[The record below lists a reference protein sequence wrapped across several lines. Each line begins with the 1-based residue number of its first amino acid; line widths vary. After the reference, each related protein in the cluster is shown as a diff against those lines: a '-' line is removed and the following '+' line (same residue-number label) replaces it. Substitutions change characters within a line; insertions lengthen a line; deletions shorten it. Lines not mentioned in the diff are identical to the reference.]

1 MIAPANADYNKGF
14 QRMQALTP
22 AGATVSASIGLN
34 NYSYFQAFE
43 DQLRKV
49 DIHFGERQ

>member
-1 MIAPANADYNKGF
+1 MAE
-14 QRMQALTP
+14 ALTP

-43 DQLRKV
+43 DRLQPILT
-49 DIHFGERQ
+49 